1 MSKIYDI
8 RSIDH
13 QISHDHLISKYFPY
27 PSFRKYQKETIDFI
41 LQLFDD
47 GEKVVAVEAP
57 VGSGKSVI
65 GYTVGMAVGKS
76 YFLTTQKILQS
87 QFINEFPSTALIWSS
102 DNYYCDKSPV
112 PDTTCAQGFC
122 RFSLDSDIRNFCV
135 YKIAKNRAAQSNFVV
150 SNYSYILNEYNYS
163 APDARKFDSCDLLIL
178 DEAHNLP
185 EELRK
190 FLTFNISNKEV
201 HDLGFKE
208 FESISIN
215 DDLSDSE
222 LNGVLEK
229 ILHVVSS
236 FLYENEDRFHEL
248 STRVYNKKVK
258 SSDNDFLKKYSNS
271 FSLRKKINNYF
282 EYSGD
287 IEFIRQYFEYD
298 SAVSLIPTEVNLM
311 AYNILYKISK
321 KILLLSSTFLD
332 PKAFCHSSGIP
343 EKFFNLIK
351 MPSMFPKENRPIIV
365 RAVGK
370 MTDGKINE
378 LMPKLSKVVNDI
390 LKQHEN
396 DKGIIHVPSYK
407 IARGLGIHD
416 QSKRLLLHTNSSR
429 GEVLRF
435 FMESK
440 DPLVMVSP
448 SMYEGLDLRD
458 DLSRFQIIVK
468 IPWLGLDDVY
478 VKMMSRK
485 DFKWYIWRTAIKIV
499 QGYGRS
505 VRSEEDYA
513 VTYVLDADFPDFIDR
528 NKRLFPE
535 YFLEAIKYEREAV

>member
-1 MSKIYDI
+1 
-8 RSIDH
+8 
-13 QISHDHLISKYFPY
+13 
-27 PSFRKYQKETIDFI
+27 
-41 LQLFDD
+41 
-47 GEKVVAVEAP
+47 
-57 VGSGKSVI
+57 
-65 GYTVGMAVGKS
+65 
-76 YFLTTQKILQS
+76 
-87 QFINEFPSTALIWSS
+87 
-102 DNYYCDKSPV
+102 
-112 PDTTCAQGFC
+112 
-122 RFSLDSDIRNFCV
+122 
-135 YKIAKNRAAQSNFVV
+135 
-150 SNYSYILNEYNYS
+150 
-163 APDARKFDSCDLLIL
+163 
-178 DEAHNLP
+178 
-185 EELRK
+185 
-190 FLTFNISNKEV
+190 
-201 HDLGFKE
+201 
-208 FESISIN
+208 
-215 DDLSDSE
+215 
-222 LNGVLEK
+222 
-229 ILHVVSS
+229 
-236 FLYENEDRFHEL
+236 
-248 STRVYNKKVK
+248 
-258 SSDNDFLKKYSNS
+258 
-271 FSLRKKINNYF
+271 
-282 EYSGD
+282 
-287 IEFIRQYFEYD
+287 
-298 SAVSLIPTEVNLM
+298 M

-429 GEVLRF
+429 SEILRF

-458 DLSRFQIIVK
+458 NLSRFQIIVK

-485 DFKWYIWRTAIKIV
+485 DFRWYIWRTAIKIV

-535 YFLEAIKYEREAV
+535 YFLEAIKYEKEAV